1 MAEME
6 KVEFEFPDEIEAKG
20 IPEEPVEKVQAESKP
35 EIEIEVEDDTPEE
48 DRGRKPTS
56 PEVVKQLEVEV
67 DELDKYSK
75 EARDKM
81 IKMKKVWNDER
92 REKERAQREQQEALN
107 AAQKLYEENKRMKEL
122 INNGQSEYLEAVK
135 GSADMQ
141 LQMAKK
147 AYRDAYESGDTD
159 AILEAQEAITQ
170 ATLKID
176 KVKNFKLQPLQEE
189 KFDVQRQQEY
199 QTPPVPRPD
208 DKVMEWQSRNPW
220 FGQDEEMTASALGL
234 HEKLKRNGVVIG
246 SDEYY
251 ATLDKTMR
259 KRFPEEFDHEEPEV
273 EEVKLKED
281 TPKAKPSTVVA
292 PATRSTASKKVKLTQ
307 SQVAIAKKLGLT
319 PEQYVREL
327 MKMEA

>member
-1 MAEME
+1 MADFE
-6 KVEFEFPDEIEAKG
+6 KIEFEFPDEVEIKG
-20 IPEEPVEKVQAESKP
+20 KPVEETEAAVEP

-92 REKERAQREQQEALN
+92 RRADSADRERQAALD
-107 AAQKLYEENKRMKEL
+107 AAAKLHEENKRMKGM
-122 INNGQSEYLEAVK
+122 ISTGQTEYLAAVK
-135 GSADMQ
+135 NSADLQ
-141 LQMAKK
+141 LEMAKK

-159 AILEAQEAITQ
+159 KVMDAQQAITE
-170 ATLKID
+170 ATLKVD
-176 KVKNFKLQPLQEE
+176 RVNNFKLPPLQEE
-189 KFDVQRQQEY
+189 EYEVKRQEEY
-199 QTPPVPRPD
+199 QPVQRPD
-208 DKVMEWQSRNPW
+208 DKVMEWQENNPW

-234 HEKLKRNGVVIG
+234 HEKLKRQGVTIG

-259 KRFPEEFDHEEPEV
+259 KRFPEEFGEPEV
-273 EEVKLKED
+273 KAKED
-281 TPKAKPSTVVA
+281 APKAKPNTVVA
-292 PATRSTASKKVKLTQ
+292 PAVRSTASKKVKLTT
-307 SQVAIAKKLGLT
+307 SQVSIAKRLGLT